1 MNLEHQIKV
10 LVVEAFNA
18 VRLSMVH
25 LLNTDPHIAVVG
37 VARNESE
44 ALQFLSR
51 RRPDVILMDIQMP
64 QIDGVEVTRRIMENQ
79 PVPIIV
85 CNGDPGPCDANIAVK
100 LMEAGA
106 VALVDVPRGAAPKD
120 FHASAEHLRQT
131 LKLMSEVK
139 VVHRWPRGRRNSAG
153 APLLPPP
160 PPAVWP
166 RRSIQFIG
174 IGASTGGP
182 PVLQTILQG
191 LPRDFPVPLLVV
203 QHISQGFLEGLVDWL
218 HRTSGTNVHIA
229 QHATSPAPGHVYLA
243 PDDFQMAVD
252 MGGRI
257 VLSRE
262 EPRGGLRPSV
272 SHLFSSLSDTCGP
285 NAVGVLLSGMGKD
298 GASELKRMRDRGA
311 ATIVQDRQTSIV
323 HGMPGEAIALGAA
336 GYVLP
341 ADQIAPA
348 LLALVHQNTCEQG
361 ALT

>member
-18 VRLSMVH
+18 VRMSMVH
-25 LLNTDPHIAVVG
+25 LLNSDSRIVVIG
-37 VARNESE
+37 AARNGRE

-51 RRPDVILMDIQMP
+51 RRPDVILIDIQMP
-64 QIDGVEVTRRIMENQ
+64 QIDGLEVTRRIMETQ
-79 PVPIIV
+79 PVPIII
-85 CNGDPGPCDANIAVK
+85 CNGDPGPCDASIAAK
-100 LMEAGA
+100 LLEAGA
-106 VALVDVPRGAAPKD
+106 VALVDGPMGAAPKD
-120 FHASAEHLRQT
+120 FQTSADHLLQT

-139 VVHRWPRGRRNSAG
+139 VVHRWPRARPNSVG
-153 APLLPPP
+153 APILRPPP
-160 PPAVWP
+160 LVPC
-166 RRSIQFIG
+166 RECIQFVG

-191 LPRDFPVPLLVV
+191 LPRDFPIPILVV
-203 QHISQGFLEGLVDWL
+203 QHITPGFLDGLVDWL
-218 HRTSGTNVHIA
+218 HRTTGICVHIA
-229 QHATSPAPGHVYLA
+229 QHATSPVPGHVYLA
-243 PDDFQMAVD
+243 PDDHHMTVD

-262 EPRGGLRPSV
+262 EPCGGLRPSV
-272 SHLFSSLSDTCGP
+272 SHLFFSLANTCGP

-311 ATIVQDRQTSIV
+311 TTIVQDRQTSIV

-336 GYVLP
+336 GCVLP